1 MTDTTATQ
9 SDTSVAG
16 RISKAITDDSQR
28 RERRERERTK
38 ARGSIDGY
46 EPGIVSF
53 IDILGFRALLGT
65 RSASEIQD
73 VILNLRE
80 ITASEEPPA
89 RRMKDVRLTSRAFA
103 DSVSD
108 AVVRVRVYD
117 TQFADGAFFQEL
129 LDLLHIQLQCVGTGV
144 LIRAGVAIGNVHV
157 GPNGKG
163 PVFGPAMVRAFEI
176 ESEEAIFPRIV
187 LDEDAYQL
195 FLTDARLRNDGHELD
210 EEVGY
215 VDKLLRRGEDGTR
228 FVDYLAASE
237 SEFDDFASYLTF
249 LNNHAAMVRN
259 NLIARLKPAVRRKY
273 AWLAR
278 YHNDVIDTLIKEFEN
293 GRRSVEEFSASYDG
307 ADALML
313 LSDVR
318 ITVD

>member
-1 MTDTTATQ
+1 MTNTTATQ

-16 RISKAITDDSQR
+16 RIAKAITDGSQR
-28 RERRERERTK
+28 RERREREQTK
-38 ARGSIDGY
+38 ARGNINGY

-65 RSASEIQD
+65 RSASEIQKL
-73 VILNLRE
+73 ILNLRE

-89 RRMKDVRLTSRAFA
+89 QRMKDVRLTSRAFA

-117 TQFADGAFFQEL
+117 TQYADGALFQEL

-144 LIRAGVAIGNVHV
+144 LIRAGVAIGDVHV

-237 SEFDDFASYLTF
+237 SEFDDFAGYLTF
-249 LNNHAAMVRN
+249 LDNHAAMVRN
-259 NLIARLKPAVRRKY
+259 NLVAKLKPAVRRKY

-278 YHNDVIDTLIKEFEN
+278 YHNDVIDTLTEEFKS
-293 GRRSVEEFSASYDG
+293 GRRSAEDFSASYDG
-307 ADALML
+307 ADALMF
-313 LSDVR
+313 LSDAR
-318 ITVD
+318 IIID

>member
-1 MTDTTATQ
+1 MTDTTPTQ
-9 SDTSVAG
+9 SDTSAAG
-16 RISKAITDDSQR
+16 RIAKAITDGSQR

-53 IDILGFRALLGT
+53 IDILGFRALLAT
-65 RSASEIQD
+65 RSASEIQE

-89 RRMKDVRLTSRAFA
+89 RRMKEVRLTSRAFA

-144 LIRAGVAIGNVHV
+144 LIRAGVAIGDVHV

-195 FLTDARLRNDGHELD
+195 FLTDARLRNDGHELE

-237 SEFDDFASYLTF
+237 SEFDDFAGYLTF
-249 LNNHAAMVRN
+249 LDNHAAMVRN
-259 NLIARLKPAVRRKY
+259 NLVAKLKPAVRRKY

-278 YHNDVIDTLIKEFEN
+278 YHNDVIDTLTDEFEN
-293 GRRSVEEFSASYDG
+293 GRRSAGDFGASYDG
-307 ADALML
+307 ANVIKL
-313 LSDVR
+313 LSDAR
-318 ITVD
+318 ITTD